1 MNENVHRLAAERH
14 FEMASKCDED
24 FNKEKAKDTKT
35 ALMVAAAQNFFY
47 AATNAI
53 EAVLARKNLHSFNH
67 EDRLNKMLEN
77 ADLFDDNII
86 RSYMDLISFGESYRA
101 KVAYRGE
108 NGEKYKKL
116 KQIASLL
123 LGMFKGLK

>member
-1 MNENVHRLAAERH
+1 MNENVHRIAAIRH
-14 FEMASKCDED
+14 FEMADRCDED
-24 FNKEKAKDTKT
+24 FDKEKNKDRKT

-47 AATNAI
+47 VATNAI
-53 EAVLARKNLHSFNH
+53 ESVLARKNLHSYNH

-77 ADLFDDNII
+77 AELFDDNII
-86 RSYMDLISFGESYRA
+86 RSYMDLISYGESYRA

-123 LGMFKGLK
+123 VGMFR